1 MTNPDY
7 RYTLHFGN
15 AFHRELD
22 FLNDPLEA
30 TKENVDRESAFL
42 IFPLGRSVTYSQT
55 TVTTEPTHK
64 EMAFAGEK
72 DLSNSN
78 FVEEDMSGCNFVNA
92 DLRFSDFSG
101 CALHYTIFENTISTD
116 CSFNGVNMFNV
127 NATNAKF
134 NRGYFEGANLTGR
147 VVDAETHEIAPES
160 TLAGADFGGCDF
172 KDAIINYYN
181 VTDTD
186 FRADLSYSEGT
197 GVDDRTI
204 GPTRNWKGTWI
215 KDTRLANLK
224 ITEGIKGVVDLSS
237 NNSDIPNISPQWPQ
251 GFEYYVDYLLDGQY
265 VQKHPPQSRD
275 INDADA
281 ERDGPTIFA
290 MMNGVFD
297 RDAEGNRKLNKE
309 DFLVD
314 ISGLTVANRDDGG
327 EGTLLPMVFA
337 SADYNGLNL
346 QYRTIQQPNH
356 FWAYNSDA
364 LIYKGLDATNS
375 VINNVKFDR
384 CGLPQAKFDGARGN
398 AAVDSTNNRTNTGT
412 SFINITSY
420 DENQMGDKYPV
431 GIDAD
436 STLDEI
442 LKACALSFKNTDL
455 SGAGDDK
462 VFFNGAQIPYSDFT
476 GAKLQNVSFG
486 NSGTFQ
492 QGPNRTPGQTIN
504 LNTNLKGCIFI
515 DSVFSAGTTFE
526 GAILDEADFTGN
538 KTLSGINGDKLKIT
552 SAERNKFHRSGFK

>member
-1 MTNPDY
+1 
-7 RYTLHFGN
+7 
-15 AFHRELD
+15 
-22 FLNDPLEA
+22 
-30 TKENVDRESAFL
+30 
-42 IFPLGRSVTYSQT
+42 
-55 TVTTEPTHK
+55 
-64 EMAFAGEK
+64 
-72 DLSNSN
+72 
-78 FVEEDMSGCNFVNA
+78 
-92 DLRFSDFSG
+92 
-101 CALHYTIFENTISTD
+101 
-116 CSFNGVNMFNV
+116 MFKN
-127 NATNAKF
+127 
-134 NRGYFEGANLTGR
+134 
-147 VVDAETHEIAPES
+147 
-160 TLAGADFGGCDF
+160 
-172 KDAIINYYN
+172 
-181 VTDTD
+181 
-186 FRADLSYSEGT
+186 
-197 GVDDRTI
+197 
-204 GPTRNWKGTWI
+204 
-215 KDTRLANLK
+215 
-224 ITEGIKGVVDLSS
+224 
-237 NNSDIPNISPQWPQ
+237 
-251 GFEYYVDYLLDGQY
+251 
-265 VQKHPPQSRD
+265 PPQSRD

-552 SAERNKFHRSGFK
+552 SAEGTNFTERI